1 MQRVFF
7 FSLQLAKYR
16 NEWEI
21 QGSKSITSLGV
32 NGNLQVTKLNQL
44 DVSDIMKPDAEQTVF
59 GKNVAFLQLL
69 LLRVGLMHN

>member
-7 FSLQLAKYR
+7 FSFQLAKYR

-44 DVSDIMKPDAEQTVF
+44 DVSNIMRPDAEQTVF
-59 GKNVAFLQLL
+59 GKNVTFL
-69 LLRVGLMHN
+69 